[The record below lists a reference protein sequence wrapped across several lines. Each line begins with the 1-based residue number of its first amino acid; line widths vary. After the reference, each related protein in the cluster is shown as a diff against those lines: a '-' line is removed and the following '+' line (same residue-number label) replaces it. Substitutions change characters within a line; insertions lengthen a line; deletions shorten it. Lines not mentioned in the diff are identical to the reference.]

1 MGNLLFVSIQIAMA
15 IVTVAAV
22 WRRKWIPFALF
33 AVADG
38 LFVSQA
44 LRSHDGWTE
53 LALFATF
60 LIFVLPLY
68 AAGGIVWL
76 IGHYRRKNR

>member
-1 MGNLLFVSIQIAMA
+1 MGNLLFVSIQIAMVIITLAA
-15 IVTVAAV
+15 I
-22 WRRKWIPFALF
+22 WRRQWIPLALF
-33 AVADG
+33 AIADA

-44 LRSHDGWTE
+44 LRAHDGWTE

-68 AAGGIVWL
+68 VVGGVVWL
-76 IGHYRRKNR
+76 IGNYRRRKR